1 MGDKK
6 DDTIIIRPM
15 RAADVAVLEPVWRSG
30 FAEMGPHS
38 YRKLVSSPRPL
49 LLGAAFAGA
58 LWAAGFPLAGALCA
72 AGSAALYTPLGAAAL
87 AGALWCAIRA
97 QSLGFKP
104 GGGGGHFFVA
114 ERPQGELLGCV
125 CVKEAHTLYREAER
139 GVSAPPS
146 GEASVWRL
154 TVAPAARRMG
164 VGRLLMA
171 AAEAWARERGCGA
184 VSLITGNPESAQF
197 YRKIGYAGESE
208 ARARR
213 ALWGERGAPAGWLGR
228 LREPLLAARLR
239 ATIFSKLLQKAET

>member
-1 MGDKK
+1 MGDSV
-6 DDTIIIRPM
+6 IIRPM
-15 RAADVAVLEPVWRSG
+15 RASDVAVLEPMWRSG

-38 YRKLVSSPRPL
+38 YRKLTATPRPL
-49 LLGAAFAGA
+49 LVGAAFAGA

-72 AGSAALYTPLGAAAL
+72 VGSASLYTPLGSAAL
-87 AGALWCAIRA
+87 VGALWCAIRA

-104 GGGGGHFFVA
+104 GAGGGHFFVA
-114 ERPQGELLGCV
+114 ERPAQGELLGCV

-139 GVSAPPS
+139 GVPAPP

-154 TVAPAARRMG
+154 TVAPSARRLG

-213 ALWGERGAPAGWLGR
+213 ALWGERGAPAGWFGR

-239 ATIFSKLLQKAET
+239 TTIFAKPLQRAEGK